1 MKTEQKRLNDI
12 GYKILSANSELCNET
27 THVAGFSVWNDV
39 SIDKEYR
46 DVVKRRY
53 NLTDAL
59 EISEVYE
66 GMPAQ
71 RAGLRVGDKILSI
84 NGTMVEKGLT
94 IDKYQSR
101 FRKKFTHQNL
111 NIDVLRNNERL
122 SFNLNP
128 QRICNYPVALIDEDI
143 INAFADGSGI
153 YIYRGMSRFTSD
165 DDELALVI
173 SHELAHNVM
182 GHVDAKRT
190 NSIGGTVLGAAADI
204 AIGIFTGVDTGGVL
218 TQAGSVAGAI
228 VHSKAFEREADYVGM
243 YYMARAGYDI
253 SNVENFWRR
262 MAIEGNS
269 AVMKANL
276 THPTSPERF
285 VSIEKTKNEII
296 EKRNNNIALR
306 PNLTKER
313 AVAGQ

>member
-1 MKTEQKRLNDI
+1 
-12 GYKILSANSELCNET
+12 
-27 THVAGFSVWNDV
+27 
-39 SIDKEYR
+39 
-46 DVVKRRY
+46 
-53 NLTDAL
+53 
-59 EISEVYE
+59 
-66 GMPAQ
+66 
-71 RAGLRVGDKILSI
+71 
-84 NGTMVEKGLT
+84 
-94 IDKYQSR
+94 
-101 FRKKFTHQNL
+101 
-111 NIDVLRNNERL
+111 
-122 SFNLNP
+122 
-128 QRICNYPVALIDEDI
+128 
-143 INAFADGSGI
+143 
-153 YIYRGMSRFTSD
+153 
-165 DDELALVI
+165 
-173 SHELAHNVM
+173 M

>member
-1 MKTEQKRLNDI
+1 MHLYPYYEKFLYWGLYMKNFRQFSFFSVSILSLLILGCVSPTKTSSPRGDRDEVKREEENQKDFAFQRLKTEQKRLNDI

-173 SHELAHNVM
+173 
-182 GHVDAKRT
+182 
-190 NSIGGTVLGAAADI
+190 
-204 AIGIFTGVDTGGVL
+204 
-218 TQAGSVAGAI
+218 
-228 VHSKAFEREADYVGM
+228 
-243 YYMARAGYDI
+243 
-253 SNVENFWRR
+253 
-262 MAIEGNS
+262 
-269 AVMKANL
+269 
-276 THPTSPERF
+276 
-285 VSIEKTKNEII
+285 
-296 EKRNNNIALR
+296 
-306 PNLTKER
+306 
-313 AVAGQ
+313 